1 MDLEKQPT
9 TAFDEIYRASNE
21 NFKRFSTRL
30 SYSKSI
36 NSSLITNSSKFA
48 DSLNKTNSEISK
60 AQTEK
65 KHIHIK
71 FLTPLNPVKPVNIT
85 IKELDVEKIL
95 LKPRKIVYKDKTEH
109 ILPKNCSSKKE
120 SKNLEKKKKK
130 DRLSK
135 SYPTFS
141 VLKSDKKSR
150 EKRKNLKTRFQESE
164 SFQRN
169 CYDKIIPE
177 LDNGFKSMR
186 IDLDSLEKDEFDCKC
201 KDKLST
207 VTVGS
212 ILESNEVVIDNL
224 FESINTNDNGL
235 VNIIDVIRILNT
247 WNKMNRNQYTH
258 NNLKIYLK
266 TIAKNGFIDHE
277 QFKSAFLYNLLK

>member
-1 MDLEKQPT
+1 MDVEKQPS

-36 NSSLITNSSKFA
+36 NSSLATNSSKF
-48 DSLNKTNSEISK
+48 DNSLNKTNSQISK
-60 AQTEK
+60 TQTEI
-65 KHIHIK
+65 KHINIK
-71 FLTPLNPVKPVNIT
+71 FLTPLSPVKPASIT
-85 IKELDVEKIL
+85 IKELNVEKIM

-109 ILPKNCSSKKE
+109 ILPKNNRPTRETRKS
-120 SKNLEKKKKK
+120 EKKPRK

-135 SYPTFS
+135 SYPTVS
-141 VLKSDKKSR
+141 VLKSDKKPR
-150 EKRKNLKTRFQESE
+150 EKKKNLKTRFQESE
-164 SFQRN
+164 SFQRH

-186 IDLDSLEKDEFDCKC
+186 IDLNSLEKDEFNCNCKE
-201 KDKLST
+201 KFST

-212 ILESNEVVIDNL
+212 IFESNEAVIDNL

-258 NNLKIYLK
+258 NKLKIYLK
-266 TIAKNGFIDHE
+266 SIAKNGFIDHE